1 MKITTS
7 ILTERITY
15 PNMNTFIVLMEILK
29 ETRSAINGIMI
40 SQVAH
45 AITCTY
51 KKEEVGTLIRAL
63 QAEYDTQD

>member
-1 MKITTS
+1 
-7 ILTERITY
+7 
-15 PNMNTFIVLMEILK
+15 MNTFIVLMEILK